1 MLVDLVDARV
11 SGVELNGRSPSSTRQ
26 RQQRHG
32 LQLVKESPESLPGS
46 ALLDFKQHLGSVLSR
61 VETRKDH
68 LEILTNLYEFYDSVS
83 GDHSSVTLILNN
95 ITNHSK
101 RVTPAK

>member
-1 MLVDLVDARV
+1 MTFRTCV
-11 SGVELNGRSPSSTRQ
+11 SRGEVKASSLSSSWQ

-61 VETRKDH
+61 VERRKDH

-83 GDHSSVTLILNN
+83 VRTADVCT
-95 ITNHSK
+95 
-101 RVTPAK
+101 R